1 MPKIATDLLPGATVV
16 PTAFPSDKRNILSI
30 ALSVLLQDL
39 QNRGSVTGA
48 LCYPILA
55 ANPGH

>member
-16 PTAFPSDKRNILSI
+16 PTAFPSDKRNVISI
-30 ALSVLLQDL
+30 VLSVLLQDL
-39 QNRGSVTGA
+39 QNRGLVTGVR
-48 LCYPILA
+48 CYTTLA